1 MSDMN
6 DDPQLSSNPEPPKRV
21 PASKQRKSHKK
32 RNILIIVLLA
42 LIVIGL
48 VVWLVAPAMIAA
60 ADDALVEDA
69 KNFTEEEFAVLAPFD
84 EEKALAIDAMPS
96 YGKDDTW
103 AIYIYMCGSD
113 LESNGISELSYLTD
127 YSIADTVAEIEY
139 EKDADDKERLQNFIN
154 TIRGQG
160 MDLPASL
167 YNPDT
172 YLGAVSEG
180 ESTEAVEPD
189 TEGAASSDLREILA
203 VDLPENI
210 RIVIQTGGARRWEVS
225 DINPNRSQRF
235 LYSSNGFEELENRPV
250 VNMGSGDA
258 LADFLTFCRDNYSA
272 DHTVF
277 LFWNHGGGAYGVC
290 WDELFGSDNLTL
302 AEIRNAFSQVYTLD
316 VANPPFEAVGF
327 DACLMASLEVAH
339 SLSGVA
345 RYLAASEELEPGT
358 GWDHAAWL
366 GALAEN
372 PSMNGAQLCKVIAD
386 SYMRSQF
393 WLTRLLENSLMIG
406 NEAHCFSVT
415 DLTRVDDVYQAYSD
429 LCAAIL
435 RQIPS
440 DRGTITT
447 ASIAAA
453 RSISYASSAY
463 QLYNTIDLGVFAD
476 NLAVEYPDEIKVLK
490 NALDSCVLYT
500 RGCSYEQDSQ
510 GLSVYFP
517 VGLSNDSMQ
526 SFAGLQK
533 YLDYIDHISADPN
546 ITALYYYKL
555 AGCLSPELQTHLD
568 ENGFDPLPN
577 LDIECLRR
585 FSDIEL
591 TVTESGFSLPITRE
605 IYDTIQDAI
614 LCLARY
620 DGGAGTVTY
629 LGENRYVDVQESLLS
644 SEYGNKWLF
653 LDDVPLHTDIID
665 ASNDRILY
673 RSLVE
678 YNGKKAYLV
687 TDYTYESGKSNLLG
701 IRFYDSDMV
710 TLDRNLVSVKQG
722 DKITPLYPQESV
734 DSRGAKE
741 IRGKRIK
748 LSSSTQLSV
757 SALEDGTYL
766 AYVSV
771 NDCRGDGYAT
781 SLVMFDVRGG
791 EVVDP
796 RICDFLKV
804 F

>member
-1 MSDMN
+1 MNDMN
-6 DDPQLSSNPEPPKRV
+6 DNSQLSSNPEPQKRV
-21 PASKQRKSHKK
+21 LVQRQRKSHSK

-48 VVWLVAPAMIAA
+48 VGCLGASAISDVTNE
-60 ADDALVEDA
+60 ALIEDA
-69 KNFTEEEFAVLAPFD
+69 KSFTEEEFFELAPFD
-84 EEKALAIDAMPS
+84 EQKALAIDAMPQ

-113 LESNGISELSYLTD
+113 LESNAINELSYLTN
-127 YSIADTVAEIEY
+127 YSIADTVEEIEH

-172 YLGAVSEG
+172 YLGAVSEE

-189 TEGAASSDLREILA
+189 TEGAASSDLREMLA

-250 VNMGSGDA
+250 VNMGSSDT

-277 LFWNHGGGAYGVC
+277 LFWNHGGGAHGVC
-290 WDELFGSDNLTL
+290 WDDLFGSDNLTL

-316 VANPPFEAVGF
+316 TDNPPFDAVGF

-358 GWDHAAWL
+358 GWDYTAWL

-372 PSMNGAQLCKVIAD
+372 PGMNGAQLCKVIAD
-386 SYMRSQF
+386 SYMRSQI
-393 WLTRLLENSLMIG
+393 WRTRLVEDTLMIE
-406 NEAHCFSVT
+406 NEALCFSVT
-415 DLTRVDDVYQAYSD
+415 DLTKVDGVYQAYSD
-429 LCAAIL
+429 LCAEIL

-440 DRGTITT
+440 DRGAIAA

-463 QLYNTIDLGVFAD
+463 QLYNTIDLGIFAD
-476 NLAVEYPDEIKVLK
+476 NLAVEYPEEIKMLK

-533 YLDYIDHISADPN
+533 YLNYIDYISADSN

-555 AGCLSPELQTHLD
+555 AGCLSPELQTYLA
-568 ENGFDPLPN
+568 ENGFEPLPN

-585 FSDIEL
+585 LSDIEL
-591 TVTESGFSLPITRE
+591 TVDENGFSLPITLE
-605 IYDTIQDAI
+605 MYDTVQDAI
-614 LCLARY
+614 LCLAQY
-620 DGGAGTVTY
+620 DEESGTVTY
-629 LGENRYVDVQESLLS
+629 LGENRYVDVQESVMS
-644 SEYGNKWLF
+644 SEYGSRWLF

-665 ASNDRILY
+665 ASDARILY
-673 RSLVE
+673 RSLIE
-678 YNGKKAYLV
+678 YNGTKAYLI
-687 TDYTYESGKSNLLG
+687 TDYAYESGESNLLG
-701 IRFYDSDMV
+701 IRYYDSDMI
-710 TLDRNLVSVKQG
+710 TLDRNLLSVKRG
-722 DKITPLYPQESV
+722 DKITPLYPRESV
-734 DSRGAKE
+734 DSRGAE
-741 IRGKRIK
+741 EVRGKRVK
-748 LSSSTQLSV
+748 LSSSTKLSF
-757 SALEDGTYL
+757 SALMDGSYL
-766 AYVSV
+766 AYISV
-771 NDCRGDGYAT
+771 TDCRGDDYAT
-781 SLVMFDVRGG
+781 SLVMFDIKGG
-791 EVVDP
+791 EVVEP
-796 RICDFLKV
+796 QVCDFLKV